1 MSSSHIPALE
11 LLGGA
16 VIRILAAYLLC
27 YALGRLASRA
37 TVRHILWL
45 VFLAA
50 SCFYWLAAVK
60 QMLDVQHVARL
71 ASSTTLFSSS
81 ASTPYRTITTLTI
94 PYSWKG
100 SVASAMAVI
109 FWIYLAGAAA
119 MLVRFARR
127 RLRLR
132 DAVSQARLV
141 TCELEEI
148 FVEECGRLQ
157 ISRCLIRELPGLSS
171 PGTAYVWNPVVIM
184 PEGIDAY
191 LDYEQIVDVLYH
203 ELMHVKRLDFLW
215 NSFAELAAC
224 LLFFHPAVWFALRN
238 LSRDRELACDMAVMD
253 LRHGRRPDYALCLTR
268 LARRR
273 ILGLS
278 LEPPSHLGLLDSFL
292 AFRVKTLLA
301 EGRRHGP
308 AIRALAT
315 AAGAAALSLFVVG
328 WPLLTLAVIL
338 AGDAPRSDAPRIV
351 AAIPSLVRPA
361 VRRIEV
367 PKRSARLQSRVD
379 APQTS
384 GEKPEMDEVAA
395 QPVAMR
401 YSPVSPSLDGDSSGE
416 PVALMAKTSRADE
429 KDPSVPTRGQSAP
442 SWRKTAAAAAIGA
455 LGHLAGGRR
464 DGDDGN
470 ADDRTPRP

>member
-1 MSSSHIPALE
+1 MSSSHIPVLE

-45 VFLAA
+45 IFLAA
-50 SCFYWLAAVK
+50 SCFYWLAAVN
-60 QMLDVQHVARL
+60 QMLDVQHVASL
-71 ASSTTLFSSS
+71 AFSTTLFSSS
-81 ASTPYRTITTLTI
+81 ASSPYRTITTLTI
-94 PYSWKG
+94 PHSWKG

-132 DAVSQARLV
+132 DTVSQVRLV
-141 TCELEEI
+141 ACELEAM

-191 LDYEQIVDVLYH
+191 LDKEQIVDVFYH

-224 LLFFHPAVWFALRN
+224 LLFFHPAVWLALRN
-238 LSRDRELACDMAVMD
+238 LSRDRELACDTAVMD
-253 LRHGRRPDYALCLTR
+253 LRRGRRPDYALCLTR

-273 ILGLS
+273 ILGLR
-278 LEPPSHLGLLDSFL
+278 LEQPSHLGLLDSFL

-301 EGRRHGP
+301 ERRRHGP
-308 AIRALAT
+308 VIRALAT

-328 WPLLTLAVIL
+328 WPLLTLAVNL
-338 AGDAPRSDAPRIV
+338 TGDPPRIV
-351 AAIPSLVRPA
+351 AAVPSLVRPA

-367 PKRSARLQSRVD
+367 PKRIARPQPHVD
-379 APQTS
+379 GPQTPE
-384 GEKPEMDEVAA
+384 EKPEVDEVAA
-395 QPVAMR
+395 QPAAMH

-416 PVALMAKTSRADE
+416 PVAWMAKTSRADGR
-429 KDPSVPTRGQSAP
+429 DPSVATRAQSAP
-442 SWRKTAAAAAIGA
+442 SWGKTAAAATIGA
-455 LGHLAGGRR
+455 LGQLASGRR
-464 DGDDGN
+464 DGDDHD

>member
-1 MSSSHIPALE
+1 MNSSHIPALE

-37 TVRHILWL
+37 TVRHTLWL

-50 SCFYWLAAVK
+50 SCFYWLAAVN
-60 QMLDVQHVARL
+60 QMLDVQHDARL
-71 ASSTTLFSSS
+71 ASSRTSLSSS
-81 ASTPYRTITTLTI
+81 VPTPHRTITTLTI
-94 PYSWKG
+94 PHSWKG
-100 SVASAMAVI
+100 NVASAMAVI

-132 DAVSQARLV
+132 DTVSQARLV
-141 TCELEEI
+141 ACELEEI

-171 PGTAYVWNPVVIM
+171 PGTAYVWNPVVVM

-191 LDYEQIVDVLYH
+191 LDNEQIVDVLYH

-215 NSFAELAAC
+215 NSLAELAAC

-253 LRHGRRPDYALCLTR
+253 LRDGRRSDYALCLTR
-268 LARRR
+268 LARRQ
-273 ILGLS
+273 ILGLR
-278 LEPPSHLGLLDSFL
+278 LEPPSHLGLLNSFL

-301 EGRRHGP
+301 ERHRQGP
-308 AIRALAT
+308 VIRALAT
-315 AAGAAALSLFVVG
+315 VAGAAVLSLFAVG
-328 WPLLTLAVIL
+328 WPLLTLAVNL
-338 AGDAPRSDAPRIV
+338 AGDAPRVI
-351 AAIPSLVRPA
+351 AAPSLVRPA
-361 VRRIEV
+361 ARRIGV
-367 PKRSARLQSRVD
+367 PRRSARPQPHVD
-379 APQTS
+379 APQAPE
-384 GEKPEMDEVAA
+384 EKPEMNEVAS
-395 QPVAMR
+395 QPAAMR

-416 PVALMAKTSRADE
+416 PGALMAKTSRADGR
-429 KDPSVPTRGQSAP
+429 DPSVPTPGQSAP

-464 DGDDGN
+464 DGDEGD

>member
-1 MSSSHIPALE
+1 MSSSHIPVLD

-50 SCFYWLAAVK
+50 SCFYWLVAVN
-60 QMLDVQHVARL
+60 QMLEVQHDAHL

-81 ASTPYRTITTLTI
+81 ASTPYRTVTTLTI
-94 PYSWKG
+94 PHSWKG
-100 SVASAMAVI
+100 SVAAAIAVI

-132 DAVSQARLV
+132 DTVSQARLV
-141 TCELEEI
+141 ACGLEEI
-148 FVEECGRLQ
+148 FVEECDRLQ
-157 ISRCLIRELPGLSS
+157 ISRCLIRELSGLSS

-191 LDYEQIVDVLYH
+191 LDNEQIVDVLCH

-215 NSFAELAAC
+215 NSLSELAAC
-224 LLFFHPAVWFALRN
+224 LLFFHPAVWLALRN

-253 LRHGRRPDYALCLTR
+253 LRQGRRPDYALCLTR

-273 ILGLS
+273 ILGLR

-301 EGRRHGP
+301 ERRRHGP
-308 AIRALAT
+308 VIRALAT

-328 WPLLTLAVIL
+328 WPLLTLAVNL
-338 AGDAPRSDAPRIV
+338 AGDAPRIV
-351 AAIPSLVRPA
+351 AAVPSLVRPA

-367 PKRSARLQSRVD
+367 PKRSASLRPHVD
-379 APQTS
+379 APQVS
-384 GEKPEMDEVAA
+384 EEKPETDEVAA
-395 QPVAMR
+395 QPVARR

-416 PVALMAKTSRADE
+416 PVALMAKTSRADG
-429 KDPSVPTRGQSAP
+429 KDPSVPTPGQSAP
-442 SWRKTAAAAAIGA
+442 SWRKTAAAAAIDA
-455 LGHLAGGRR
+455 LGHLASGRK

>member
-1 MSSSHIPALE
+1 MSSSHIPVLE

-45 VFLAA
+45 IFLAA
-50 SCFYWLAAVK
+50 SCFYWLAAVN

-81 ASTPYRTITTLTI
+81 AFSPYRTITTLTI
-94 PYSWKG
+94 PHSWKG
-100 SVASAMAVI
+100 SVASAMTVI
-109 FWIYLAGAAA
+109 FWIYLAGAVA

-132 DAVSQARLV
+132 DTVSEARLV
-141 TCELEEI
+141 GEELEAI
-148 FVEECGRLQ
+148 FAEECGRLQ
-157 ISRCLIRELPGLSS
+157 ISRCRIRELSGLSS
-171 PGTAYVWNPVVIM
+171 PGTAYVWNPVVMM
-184 PEGIDAY
+184 PEGIDGY
-191 LDYEQIVDVLYH
+191 LDKEQIVDVFYH

-215 NSFAELAAC
+215 NTFAELAAC
-224 LLFFHPAVWFALRN
+224 LLFFHPAVWLALRN
-238 LSRDRELACDMAVMD
+238 LSRDRELACDTAVMG

-273 ILGLS
+273 ILGLR

-301 EGRRHGP
+301 ERRRHGLV
-308 AIRALAT
+308 IRALAT
-315 AAGAAALSLFVVG
+315 GAGAAALFLFAVG
-328 WPLLTLAVIL
+328 WPLLTLAVNL
-338 AGDAPRSDAPRIV
+338 AGDTPRIV
-351 AAIPSLVRPA
+351 AAEPSFVRPA
-361 VRRIEV
+361 ARRIEI
-367 PKRSARLQSRVD
+367 PKRIVRPQPPVEG
-379 APQTS
+379 PQTS
-384 GEKPEMDEVAA
+384 EEKPEMDEVVA
-395 QPVAMR
+395 QPAAMR

-416 PVALMAKTSRADE
+416 PVAWIAKTSRAE
-429 KDPSVPTRGQSAP
+429 GRDPSVATRGQGAP

-455 LGHLAGGRR
+455 LGQLANGRR
-464 DGDDGN
+464 DGDDHD

>member
-1 MSSSHIPALE
+1 MTSSHIPALE

-27 YALGRLASRA
+27 YALGHLASRA
-37 TVRHILWL
+37 TVRHALWL

-50 SCFYWLAAVK
+50 SCFYWFAAVN
-60 QMLDVQHVARL
+60 QMLDVQRVARS

-81 ASTPYRTITTLTI
+81 APTPHRTITTLTI
-94 PYSWKG
+94 PHSWNG
-100 SVASAMAVI
+100 SIASAMAVI
-109 FWIYLAGAAA
+109 FWIYLTGSAA

-132 DAVSQARLV
+132 ETVSQARLV
-141 TCELEEI
+141 TSELEAI

-171 PGTAYVWNPVVIM
+171 PGTAYAWNPMVIM

-191 LDYEQIVDVLYH
+191 LDDEQIVDVLCH
-203 ELMHVKRLDFLW
+203 ELMHVKRRDFLW
-215 NSFAELAAC
+215 NTLAELAAC
-224 LLFFHPAVWFALRN
+224 LLFFHPVVWLALRN
-238 LSRDRELACDMAVMD
+238 LSRDRELACDTAVMG

-273 ILGLS
+273 ILGLR

-301 EGRRHGP
+301 ERQRHGP
-308 AIRALAT
+308 VIRALTT
-315 AAGAAALSLFVVG
+315 AAGIATLSLFAVG
-328 WPLLTLAVIL
+328 WPLLTLAVNL
-338 AGDAPRSDAPRIV
+338 AGDAPRII
-351 AAIPSLVRPA
+351 AAVPSLVQPA

-367 PKRSARLQSRVD
+367 PKRSARLQLHAD
-379 APQTS
+379 APQAPE
-384 GEKPEMDEVAA
+384 EKPEMDEVVA
-395 QPVAMR
+395 QPAAAMR
-401 YSPVSPSLDGDSSGE
+401 YSPVSPSLDGDPSGE
-416 PVALMAKTSRADE
+416 PGAPIATTSPVDGKE
-429 KDPSVPTRGQSAP
+429 PSIPGPGQSAP
-442 SWRKTAAAAAIGA
+442 SWRKTAAAAAISA

-464 DGDDGN
+464 DGDGGD
-470 ADDRTPRP
+470 ADDRTPKP

>member
-50 SCFYWLAAVK
+50 SCFYWLAAVN
-60 QMLDVQHVARL
+60 QMLEVQHVARL

-81 ASTPYRTITTLTI
+81 APTPYRIITTLTI
-94 PYSWKG
+94 PHSWKG
-100 SVASAMAVI
+100 SMASAMAVI

-132 DAVSQARLV
+132 DTISQARLV
-141 TCELEEI
+141 ACELEEI
-148 FVEECGRLQ
+148 FVEECDRLQ
-157 ISRCLIRELPGLSS
+157 ISQCLIRELPGLSS

-184 PEGIDAY
+184 PEGIEAY
-191 LDYEQIVDVLYH
+191 LDNEQMADVLCH

-215 NSFAELAAC
+215 NSLSELAAC
-224 LLFFHPAVWFALRN
+224 LLFFHPAVWLALRN
-238 LSRDRELACDMAVMD
+238 LSRDRELACDTAVMD

-273 ILGLS
+273 ILGLR

-301 EGRRHGP
+301 ERRRHGP
-308 AIRALAT
+308 VIRALAT

-328 WPLLTLAVIL
+328 WPLLTLAVNL
-338 AGDAPRSDAPRIV
+338 AGDTPRIV
-351 AAIPSLVRPA
+351 AAVPSLVRPA
-361 VRRIEV
+361 GRRIEV
-367 PKRSARLQSRVD
+367 LKRSARPQPHVD
-379 APQTS
+379 APHTS
-384 GEKPEMDEVAA
+384 EEKPEMDEVAA
-395 QPVAMR
+395 QPAAMR

-416 PVALMAKTSRADE
+416 PVALMAKTSRADGN
-429 KDPSVPTRGQSAP
+429 DPSVPTPGQSAP
-442 SWRKTAAAAAIGA
+442 SWRNSAAAAAIGA
-455 LGHLAGGRR
+455 LRHLAGGRR
-464 DGDDGN
+464 DSDDGH
-470 ADDRTPRP
+470 ADDRTSRP

>member
-1 MSSSHIPALE
+1 MSSSHIPVLE

-45 VFLAA
+45 VFLAT
-50 SCFYWLAAVK
+50 SCFYWLAAVN
-60 QMLDVQHVARL
+60 QMLEVQHVARL
-71 ASSTTLFSSS
+71 ASSATLFSSS
-81 ASTPYRTITTLTI
+81 ASTPYRTIPTLTI
-94 PYSWKG
+94 PHSWKG
-100 SVASAMAVI
+100 SIGSAMAVI

-119 MLVRFARR
+119 MLIRFARR

-132 DAVSQARLV
+132 DTVSQARLV
-141 TCELEEI
+141 ACELEAI
-148 FVEECGRLQ
+148 FVKECGRLE

-191 LDYEQIVDVLYH
+191 LDDEQIVDVLCH

-215 NSFAELAAC
+215 NSLSELAAC
-224 LLFFHPAVWFALRN
+224 LLFFHPAVWLALRN
-238 LSRDRELACDMAVMD
+238 LSRDRELACDTAVMD

-273 ILGLS
+273 ILGLR

-301 EGRRHGP
+301 ERRRHGL

-315 AAGAAALSLFVVG
+315 AAGTAALFLFAVG
-328 WPLLTLAVIL
+328 WPLLTLAVNL
-338 AGDAPRSDAPRIV
+338 AGDAPRIV
-351 AAIPSLVRPA
+351 AAVPSLVRPA

-367 PKRSARLQSRVD
+367 PKRIAQPQPHVDVSRT
-379 APQTS
+379 PE
-384 GEKPEMDEVAA
+384 EKSEVDEVAA
-395 QPVAMR
+395 QPAAMR

-416 PVALMAKTSRADE
+416 PVAGMAKTSRADGNG
-429 KDPSVPTRGQSAP
+429 PSVPTPGQSAP
-442 SWRKTAAAAAIGA
+442 SWRKTLGGAAIGA
-455 LGHLAGGRR
+455 LGQLAGGRR
-464 DGDDGN
+464 DGDDRD

>member
-1 MSSSHIPALE
+1 MNSSHIPALE

-37 TVRHILWL
+37 TVRHTLWL

-50 SCFYWLAAVK
+50 SCFYWLAVVN
-60 QMLDVQHVARL
+60 QMLDVQHDARL
-71 ASSTTLFSSS
+71 ASSTTSLSSS
-81 ASTPYRTITTLTI
+81 VPTPCRTITTLTI
-94 PYSWKG
+94 PHSWKG

-132 DAVSQARLV
+132 DTVSQARLV
-141 TCELEEI
+141 ACELEEI

-184 PEGIDAY
+184 PDGIDAY
-191 LDYEQIVDVLYH
+191 LDNEQIVDVLYH

-238 LSRDRELACDMAVMD
+238 LSRDRELACDMAVME

-301 EGRRHGP
+301 ERRGHGP
-308 AIRALAT
+308 GIRALAT

-328 WPLLTLAVIL
+328 WPLLTLAISL
-338 AGDAPRSDAPRIV
+338 AGDAPRI
-351 AAIPSLVRPA
+351 AATVPSFVRPA

-367 PKRSARLQSRVD
+367 PKRSARPQPHVD
-379 APQTS
+379 SPQTPE
-384 GEKPEMDEVAA
+384 EKPEMDEVAA
-395 QPVAMR
+395 RPAAMR
-401 YSPVSPSLDGDSSGE
+401 YSPVSPSRDGDSSGE
-416 PVALMAKTSRADE
+416 PVARVAKTSRVDG
-429 KDPSVPTRGQSAP
+429 KDLSVPTPGQSAP
-442 SWRKTAAAAAIGA
+442 SWQKTAAAAAIGA

-464 DGDDGN
+464 DDDGD

>member
-1 MSSSHIPALE
+1 MSSSHIPVLE

-50 SCFYWLAAVK
+50 SCFYWLAAVN
-60 QMLDVQHVARL
+60 QMLEVQQVARL

-81 ASTPYRTITTLTI
+81 VSTPYRTITTLTI
-94 PYSWKG
+94 PHSWKG
-100 SVASAMAVI
+100 SIGSAMAVI

-132 DAVSQARLV
+132 DTVSQARLV
-141 TCELEEI
+141 ACELEAI
-148 FVEECGRLQ
+148 FVKECGRLQ

-171 PGTAYVWNPVVIM
+171 PGMAYVWNPVVIM
-184 PEGIDAY
+184 PEGIDVY
-191 LDYEQIVDVLYH
+191 LDNEQIVDVLCH

-215 NSFAELAAC
+215 NSLSELAAC
-224 LLFFHPAVWFALRN
+224 LLFFHPAVWLALRN
-238 LSRDRELACDMAVMD
+238 LSRDRELACDTAVMD

-273 ILGLS
+273 ILGLR

-301 EGRRHGP
+301 ERRRNGP
-308 AIRALAT
+308 LIRALAT
-315 AAGAAALSLFVVG
+315 ATGAAALSLFVVG
-328 WPLLTLAVIL
+328 WPLLTLAVNF
-338 AGDAPRSDAPRIV
+338 AGDAPRIV
-351 AAIPSLVRPA
+351 SAVPSLVRPA
-361 VRRIEV
+361 VRRIKV
-367 PKRSARLQSRVD
+367 PKRIARPQPHVD
-379 APQTS
+379 APQTPE
-384 GEKPEMDEVAA
+384 EKPEVNEVAA
-395 QPVAMR
+395 QPAAMR

-416 PVALMAKTSRADE
+416 PVAGMTKTSRAG
-429 KDPSVPTRGQSAP
+429 KDPSVSMPGQSAP

-464 DGDDGN
+464 DGDDGD
-470 ADDRTPRP
+470 ADNRTPKP

>member
-1 MSSSHIPALE
+1 VISSHIPALE

-37 TVRHILWL
+37 TLRHTLWL

-50 SCFYWLAAVK
+50 SCFYWLAAVN
-60 QMLDVQHVARL
+60 QMLDVQRVARL
-71 ASSTTLFSSS
+71 ASSTTFLSSS
-81 ASTPYRTITTLTI
+81 GPTPYRTITTLTI
-94 PYSWKG
+94 PHSWNG

-119 MLVRFARR
+119 MLVRFGRR
-127 RLRLR
+127 RVRLR
-132 DAVSQARLV
+132 DTVSQARLV
-141 TCELEEI
+141 ACELEAI

-191 LDYEQIVDVLYH
+191 LDNEQIVDVLYH

-215 NSFAELAAC
+215 NSLAELAAC
-224 LLFFHPAVWFALRN
+224 LLFFHPAVWLALRN
-238 LSRDRELACDMAVMD
+238 LSRDRELACDTAVMD
-253 LRHGRRPDYALCLTR
+253 LRHGRRQDYALCLTR
-268 LARRR
+268 LARRQ
-273 ILGLS
+273 ILGLM

-301 EGRRHGP
+301 ERRRHGP
-308 AIRALAT
+308 LIRALAT
-315 AAGAAALSLFVVG
+315 AAGAAALFLFAVG
-328 WPLLTLAVIL
+328 WPLLTIAVNL
-338 AGDAPRSDAPRIV
+338 AGDAPRIV
-351 AAIPSLVRPA
+351 AAVPSLIRPA

-367 PKRSARLQSRVD
+367 PKPSARPQPHVD
-379 APQTS
+379 APQTPE
-384 GEKPEMDEVAA
+384 EKPEMDEVAA
-395 QPVAMR
+395 QPAAMR

-416 PVALMAKTSRADE
+416 PVARMAKTSGAHG
-429 KDPSVPTRGQSAP
+429 KDPSVPTPGQSAP
-442 SWRKTAAAAAIGA
+442 AWRKTAAAAAIGA

-464 DGDDGN
+464 DGDDGD

>member
-27 YALGRLASRA
+27 YALGRLVSRA
-37 TVRHILWL
+37 TVRHPLWL

-50 SCFYWLAAVK
+50 SCCYWLAAVN
-60 QMLDVQHVARL
+60 QMLDVQHNAHL
-71 ASSTTLFSSS
+71 ASSTSSLSSS
-81 ASTPYRTITTLTI
+81 VRTPYRTITTLTI
-94 PYSWKG
+94 PHSWKG

-109 FWIYLAGAAA
+109 FWIYLAGALA

-132 DAVSQARLV
+132 DTVSQARLV

-191 LDYEQIVDVLYH
+191 LDNEQIVDVLYH

-301 EGRRHGP
+301 ERRRHGP
-308 AIRALAT
+308 VIRVLAI
-315 AAGAAALSLFVVG
+315 AAGVVALSLFAVG
-328 WPLLTLAVIL
+328 WPLLTLAVNL
-338 AGDAPRSDAPRIV
+338 AGEAPRIV
-351 AAIPSLVRPA
+351 AAVASLVRPA

-367 PKRSARLQSRVD
+367 PKRSPRPQPHVD
-379 APQTS
+379 APQS
-384 GEKPEMDEVAA
+384 PEEKPEMDEVSA
-395 QPVAMR
+395 QPAAMR
-401 YSPVSPSLDGDSSGE
+401 YSPVSPS
-416 PVALMAKTSRADE
+416 
-429 KDPSVPTRGQSAP
+429 
-442 SWRKTAAAAAIGA
+442 
-455 LGHLAGGRR
+455 
-464 DGDDGN
+464 
-470 ADDRTPRP
+470 

>member
-1 MSSSHIPALE
+1 MSSSHIPVLE

-50 SCFYWLAAVK
+50 SCFYWLAAVN
-60 QMLDVQHVARL
+60 QMLEVQQVARL

-81 ASTPYRTITTLTI
+81 VSTPYRTITTLTI
-94 PYSWKG
+94 PHSWKG
-100 SVASAMAVI
+100 SIGSAMAVI

-132 DAVSQARLV
+132 DTVSQARLV
-141 TCELEEI
+141 ACELEAI
-148 FVEECGRLQ
+148 FVKECGRLQ

-171 PGTAYVWNPVVIM
+171 PGMAYVWNPVVIM
-184 PEGIDAY
+184 PEGIDVY
-191 LDYEQIVDVLYH
+191 LDNEQIVDVLCH

-215 NSFAELAAC
+215 NSLSELAAC
-224 LLFFHPAVWFALRN
+224 LLFFHPAVWLALRN
-238 LSRDRELACDMAVMD
+238 LSRDRELACDTAVMD

-273 ILGLS
+273 ILGLR

-301 EGRRHGP
+301 ERRRHGLV
-308 AIRALAT
+308 IRALAT
-315 AAGAAALSLFVVG
+315 AAGAAALFLFAVG
-328 WPLLTLAVIL
+328 WPLLTLAVNL
-338 AGDAPRSDAPRIV
+338 AGDAPRIV
-351 AAIPSLVRPA
+351 AAVPSLVRPA
-361 VRRIEV
+361 VRRIEI
-367 PKRSARLQSRVD
+367 PKRIARPQPHMD
-379 APQTS
+379 APQTLA
-384 GEKPEMDEVAA
+384 EKPEMDEVAA
-395 QPVAMR
+395 QPATMR

-416 PVALMAKTSRADE
+416 PVAGMAKTSRADG
-429 KDPSVPTRGQSAP
+429 KGPSVPTQGQSAP
-442 SWRKTAAAAAIGA
+442 SWRKTVGAAAIGA
-455 LGHLAGGRR
+455 LGQLASGRR
-464 DGDDGN
+464 EGDDRN

>member
-37 TVRHILWL
+37 AVRHILWL
-45 VFLAA
+45 VFLVA
-50 SCFYWLAAVK
+50 SCFYWIAAVN

-71 ASSTTLFSSS
+71 ASETTSFSS
-81 ASTPYRTITTLTI
+81 AAPTRYQTVTTLTI
-94 PYSWKG
+94 PHSWKG

-109 FWIYLAGAAA
+109 FWIYLAGGAA

-132 DAVSQARLV
+132 DTVSESRFVAS
-141 TCELEEI
+141 ELETI
-148 FVEECGRLQ
+148 FGEECGRLQ
-157 ISRCLIRELPGLSS
+157 ISRCEIRELPGLSS

-184 PEGIDAY
+184 PDGIDAY
-191 LDYEQIVDVLYH
+191 LDNEQIVDVLCH

-215 NSFAELAAC
+215 NSLSELAAC
-224 LLFFHPAVWFALRN
+224 LLFFHPAVWLALRN
-238 LSRDRELACDMAVMD
+238 LSRDRELACDMAVME

-268 LARRR
+268 LARRQ
-273 ILGLS
+273 ILGLR

-301 EGRRHGP
+301 ERRRHGP
-308 AIRALAT
+308 VIRALAI
-315 AAGAAALSLFVVG
+315 AASAAALSLFAIG
-328 WPLLTLAVIL
+328 WPLLTLAVNL
-338 AGDAPRSDAPRIV
+338 AADVPRIV
-351 AAIPSLVRPA
+351 ASVPSLVRPA

-367 PKRSARLQSRVD
+367 SKRIARPQPHVD
-379 APQTS
+379 APQTPE
-384 GEKPEMDEVAA
+384 EKPEVNEVAA
-395 QPVAMR
+395 QPAAMR
-401 YSPVSPSLDGDSSGE
+401 YSPVSPSLDGDSSGG
-416 PVALMAKTSRADE
+416 PVALMAKTSHADGE
-429 KDPSVPTRGQSAP
+429 DPSVSMPGQSAP

-455 LGHLAGGRR
+455 LGHLASGRR
-464 DGDDGN
+464 DGDDGD
-470 ADDRTPRP
+470 ADARTPRP